1 MSEAKKTC
9 FIITPIG
16 KPTDPIRRHIDGV
29 VQGIKDAIGGEFD
42 VIVAH
47 EMFDIGSINRQVLEQ
62 IYTSDLVIAN
72 LTNLNPNVMYELA
85 FRHSVGKPAIVIAE
99 VGTVLPFDVKD
110 ERAFEYIN
118 DYMGLK
124 SLGKTLCACIAKI
137 DFGDETPRSPIH
149 AMVQGFLLEQ
159 QVMSTA
165 KGDEMKE
172 ILQML
177 LQKFES
183 LENYSTKSPTT
194 VDSQL
199 GKNYMPNEKYRNM
212 FGVELNGYGCERVDL
227 YLAQLEVAF
236 KKIRE
241 DKRSLERK
249 LADIS

>member
-1 MSEAKKTC
+1 MAEPKKTC

-99 VGTVLPFDVKD
+99 AGTVLPFDVKD
-110 ERAFEYIN
+110 ERAFEYVN

-124 SLGKTLCACIAKI
+124 ELGKTLYTCVEKI
-137 DFGDETPRSPIH
+137 NFADETPRSPIH
-149 AMVQGFLLEQ
+149 SMIQSFLLEQ
-159 QVMSTA
+159 RVMSA
-165 KGDEMKE
+165 
-172 ILQML
+172 
-177 LQKFES
+177 S
-183 LENYSTKSPTT
+183 
-194 VDSQL
+194 VD
-199 GKNYMPNEKYRNM
+199 GNEKEM
-212 FGVELNGYGCERVDL
+212 LQIILEKIEALERRISKP
-227 YLAQLEVAF
+227 VAF
-236 KKIRE
+236 THGNE
-241 DKRSLERK
+241 DYVFASGSIPMRITTTSLPYLDLVDKTEIAQNNPK
-249 LADIS
+249 EPS

>member
-1 MSEAKKTC
+1 MANEPKKTC

-16 KPTDPIRRHIDGV
+16 KPSDPIRRHIDGV

-99 VGTVLPFDVKD
+99 AGTVLPFDVKD

-124 SLGKTLCACIAKI
+124 ALGKTLRACIEKI
-137 DFGDETPRSPIH
+137 DFIDETARSPIH
-149 AMVQGFLLEQ
+149 SMIQGFLFEQ
-159 QVMSTA
+159 QAIKATKSYKEKEMLQAIMQKFDSLESYVRRESSVFYQPREYDLPIVPRKNSEYNATVLKQMQEPFEDW
-165 KGDEMKE
+165 KLKMKE
-172 ILQML
+172 
-177 LQKFES
+177 
-183 LENYSTKSPTT
+183 TT
-194 VDSQL
+194 
-199 GKNYMPNEKYRNM
+199 
-212 FGVELNGYGCERVDL
+212 
-227 YLAQLEVAF
+227 
-236 KKIRE
+236 
-241 DKRSLERK
+241 
-249 LADIS
+249 